1 MIERIIVG
9 TEHTNTFVVS
19 VGKKECLL
27 IDPGAEGKEIVH
39 RLDIVNFRPVMIIF
53 THGHLDHVAAT
64 SAIIEHYEHHIEIGV
79 HPEDAHFLGNGAY
92 KEHKKVY
99 DSLGVSEVDFE
110 EAYRPIQEASFTF
123 EDGDVIGE
131 SDLSVIHTP
140 GHTPGSV
147 CFYSE
152 ERNALFSGDTLLFKL
167 VGTTQVPEGD
177 QEQLFASIREKL
189 FTLPPE
195 TRLFPGH
202 GPLSSLEREIRNN
215 PALR

>member
-9 TEHTNTFVVS
+9 PEHTNTFVVS
-19 VGKKECLL
+19 IGKKECLL

-39 RLDIVNFRPVMIIF
+39 RLDIVNFRPMMIIF

-64 SAIIEHYEHHIEIGV
+64 AAIVDHYDHHIEVGI
-79 HPEDAHFLGNGAY
+79 HPDDNRFLGKTAY

-110 EAYRPIQEASFTF
+110 EVFRPIPDPTFTF
-123 EDGDVIGE
+123 EDGDTIGE
-131 SDLSVIHTP
+131 SDLAVIHTP

-152 ERNALFSGDTLLFKL
+152 ERNALFSGDTLLFKSI
-167 VGTTQVPEGD
+167 GTTEVPKGD
-177 QEQLFASIREKL
+177 KDKLLSSIRDKLFA
-189 FTLPPE
+189 LPE
-195 TRLFPGH
+195 QTRLFPGH
-202 GPLSSLEREIRNN
+202 GPLSSLEREMRNS